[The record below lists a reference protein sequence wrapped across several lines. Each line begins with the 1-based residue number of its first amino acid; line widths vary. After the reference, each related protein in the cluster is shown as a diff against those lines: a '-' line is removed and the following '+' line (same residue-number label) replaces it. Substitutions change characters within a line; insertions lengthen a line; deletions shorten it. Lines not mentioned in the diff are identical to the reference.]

1 MICEGNQQITINHKL
16 VTLLCYII
24 LQITAEMLSNCTLTG
39 PSVWCQDYIFI
50 ISRIACLHIF
60 KIKNM
65 VFDWMNCHSM
75 YGTWHLEWRWYLLH
89 LWRKLFYAI
98 SGVGMGS
105 GGNFKCCC
113 CPSTQDVQLQLLADH
128 QCLNFPYHPTCH
140 KLFYCCQG
148 NH

>member
-75 YGTWHLEWRWYLLH
+75 YGTWNGDGTYCTSGENCFMPFLGLEWE
-89 LWRKLFYAI
+89 
-98 SGVGMGS
+98 VGETLS
-105 GGNFKCCC
+105 
-113 CPSTQDVQLQLLADH
+113 AAAAH
-128 QCLNFPYHPTCH
+128 QH
-140 KLFYCCQG
+140 KMCNCSC
-148 NH
+148 